1 MGLGWA
7 FGINTRQ
14 SVGVSHKSD
23 AVGHVSFTSPGQRAT
38 DEKKRESKSNCGAA
52 WGGWV
57 SFVRAKLII
66 SDQWLW
72 QLDGCDVRHG

>member
-38 DEKKRESKSNCGAA
+38 DEKKSNCGV
-52 WGGWV
+52 GRRV
-57 SFVRAKLII
+57 FIRAGKAYY
-66 SDQWLW
+66 Q
-72 QLDGCDVRHG
+72 